1 MFFQSLNHVDFY
13 LKQQFSIH
21 YIVPSPSTI
30 LVTTIF
36 CYYQA
41 AKVIDHVR
49 CNHSREFK
57 RTNKDMDLFRKK
69 MISMPRNIMSFT
81 CKQCRIV
88 FHGDVKIAIVH
99 LVLEHGQNV
108 PQRND
113 FVFQCRICGP
123 RALFDNERQL
133 ESHCKMHLDEVNFTI
148 LQFHNSSL

>member
-1 MFFQSLNHVDFY
+1 
-13 LKQQFSIH
+13 
-21 YIVPSPSTI
+21 
-30 LVTTIF
+30 
-36 CYYQA
+36 
-41 AKVIDHVR
+41 
-49 CNHSREFK
+49 
-57 RTNKDMDLFRKK
+57 
-69 MISMPRNIMSFT
+69 MSFT

-133 ESHCKMHLDEVNFTI
+133 ESHCKMHLDEVNFHNFTISNFTI
-148 LQFHNSSL
+148 LLCEVSFAMFNHENQIYFLYWADFL

>member
-1 MFFQSLNHVDFY
+1 
-13 LKQQFSIH
+13 
-21 YIVPSPSTI
+21 
-30 LVTTIF
+30 
-36 CYYQA
+36 
-41 AKVIDHVR
+41 
-49 CNHSREFK
+49 
-57 RTNKDMDLFRKK
+57 MDLFRKK

-148 LQFHNSSL
+148 SKIRNFKIHLCEVSFAMF

>member
-1 MFFQSLNHVDFY
+1 
-13 LKQQFSIH
+13 
-21 YIVPSPSTI
+21 
-30 LVTTIF
+30 
-36 CYYQA
+36 
-41 AKVIDHVR
+41 
-49 CNHSREFK
+49 
-57 RTNKDMDLFRKK
+57 MDLFRKK

-133 ESHCKMHLDEVNFTI
+133 ESHCKMHLDEVNFTS
-148 LQFHNSSL
+148 LQFHNSSLWSFICNILDMKTRKIIVCYNYRISAKFPKVKYEQIIVGILFAMILNYVVNEGNYSSV

>member
-1 MFFQSLNHVDFY
+1 
-13 LKQQFSIH
+13 
-21 YIVPSPSTI
+21 
-30 LVTTIF
+30 
-36 CYYQA
+36 
-41 AKVIDHVR
+41 
-49 CNHSREFK
+49 
-57 RTNKDMDLFRKK
+57 MDLFRKK

-148 LQFHNSSL
+148 LQFVFVKFHLQYVRHENS